1 MLTCKQIPE
10 SRLDMS
16 YAYIKGWN
24 PMIRHTFLSYSNPI
38 LFTIVSKHI
47 RRILSNLQLKKDE
60 LVYNHSYG
68 PLPVVST
75 YNPIYRLYNPIY
87 NQL

>member
-16 YAYIKGWN
+16 YAYMKGWN

-47 RRILSNLQLKKDE
+47 RRILSNLQLKIDE
-60 LVYNHSYG
+60 LVYNPSYG
-68 PLPVVST
+68 PLPVVSIYRI
-75 YNPIYRLYNPIY
+75 YNPIF